1 MESERSSSQYT
12 KYQTGLGA
20 DEKIAFLFEPDTLLS
35 AQYFENFRR
44 KTLLEPEK
52 RLMLAVLDDAVN
64 CFQENLLA
72 QSGRGK
78 KLFDEAEKWVL
89 DEGSDCICAFE
100 NICEV
105 LGFNPEYLRRGLVR
119 WKEKKLSQQPNALGY
134 TRSARCSKPSSIT
147 KSFSSSATI

>member
-119 WKEKKLSQQPNALGY
+119 WKEKKLSQQPNAKIWEERKMVG
-134 TRSARCSKPSSIT
+134 
-147 KSFSSSATI
+147 

>member
-1 MESERSSSQYT
+1 MELERTSSQYT
-12 KYQTGLGA
+12 KYRIGLGA
-20 DEKIAFLFEPDTLLS
+20 DQEIASFFEPDTLLS

-52 RLMLAVLDDAVN
+52 SLMLGVLDDAVN

-78 KLFDEAEKWVL
+78 KLFDEAEEWIL
-89 DEGSDCICAFE
+89 DQARDCIFSFE

-105 LGFNPEYLRRGLVR
+105 LGFNAEYLRHGLVR
-119 WKEKKLSQQPNALGY
+119 WKEKILSKENVTENYKVKVIPDEQKIYKVP
-134 TRSARCSKPSSIT
+134 
-147 KSFSSSATI
+147 

>member
-1 MESERSSSQYT
+1 M
-12 KYQTGLGA
+12 KILVDFKLG
-20 DEKIAFLFEPDTLLS
+20 DSKHEIEKKQFSIHQISDGPRRRRKIAFLFGPDTLLS

-64 CFQENLLA
+64 CFQENFLA

-78 KLFDEAEKWVL
+78 KLFDEAEKWIL
-89 DEGSDCICAFE
+89 AEGSDYICAFE

-105 LGFNPEYLRRGLVR
+105 LGFNPEYLRGGLVR
-119 WKEKKLSQQPNALGY
+119 WKEKKLSQQPNAKAWEERKMVG
-134 TRSARCSKPSSIT
+134 
-147 KSFSSSATI
+147 

>member
-1 MESERSSSQYT
+1 MKSKRSSSQYT
-12 KYQTGLGA
+12 KYQTDLGA
-20 DEKIAFLFEPDTLLS
+20 DEKIAFLFGPDTLLS

-64 CFQENLLA
+64 CFQENFLA

-78 KLFDEAEKWVL
+78 KLFDEAEEWIL
-89 DEGSDCICAFE
+89 DEARDCIFSFE

-105 LGFNPEYLRRGLVR
+105 LGFSGEYLRHDLVR
-119 WKEKKLSQQPNALGY
+119 WKEKKLSKEL
-134 TRSARCSKPSSIT
+134 K
-147 KSFSSSATI
+147 

>member
-1 MESERSSSQYT
+1 MKSKRSSSQYT
-12 KYQTGLGA
+12 KYQTDLGA
-20 DEKIAFLFEPDTLLS
+20 DEKIAFLFGPDTLLS

-64 CFQENLLA
+64 CFQENFLA

-78 KLFDEAEKWVL
+78 KLFDEADEWIL
-89 DEGSDCICAFE
+89 DEARDCIFAFE

-105 LGFNPEYLRRGLVR
+105 LRFIAEYLRHGLVR
-119 WKEKKLSQQPNALGY
+119 WKEKKLSKEL
-134 TRSARCSKPSSIT
+134 K
-147 KSFSSSATI
+147 

>member
-1 MESERSSSQYT
+1 MKLKRSSSQYT
-12 KYQTGLGA
+12 EYRTGL
-20 DEKIAFLFEPDTLLS
+20 DTNQEIAFLFEPDTLLS

-52 RLMLAVLDDAVN
+52 NLMLAVLDDAVH

-78 KLFDEAEKWVL
+78 KLFDQAEKWIL
-89 DEGSDCICAFE
+89 DEARDWLFSFE

-105 LGFNPEYLRRGLVR
+105 LGFNAEYQGHGLVR
-119 WKEKKLSQQPNALGY
+119 WKEKKLSKDLNVTENYEVQVIPDEQKIY
-134 TRSARCSKPSSIT
+134 KVR
-147 KSFSSSATI
+147 